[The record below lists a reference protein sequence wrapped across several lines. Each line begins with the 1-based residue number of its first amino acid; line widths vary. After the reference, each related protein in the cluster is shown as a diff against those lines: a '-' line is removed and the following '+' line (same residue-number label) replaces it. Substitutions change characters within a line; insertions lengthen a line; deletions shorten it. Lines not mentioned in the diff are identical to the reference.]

1 MMREPGD
8 ARRGFAGRGK
18 MPDKMPEL
26 CVMHPRLICSG
37 IALDANFTPTRG
49 CANRR
54 TTLRLSLDEG
64 AVELIGQ
71 RL

>member
-1 MMREPGD
+1 
-8 ARRGFAGRGK
+8 
-18 MPDKMPEL
+18 MPEI
-26 CVMHPRLICSG
+26 VRRVPPWISSG
-37 IALDANFTPTRG
+37 IALDANFMPTRG

-71 RL
+71 RF